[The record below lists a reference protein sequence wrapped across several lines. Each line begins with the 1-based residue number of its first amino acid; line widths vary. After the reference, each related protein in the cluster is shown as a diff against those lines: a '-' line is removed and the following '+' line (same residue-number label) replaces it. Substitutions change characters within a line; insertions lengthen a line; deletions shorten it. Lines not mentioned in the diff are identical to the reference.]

1 MVVGLIPVVMIGARI
16 VARFAA
22 SKAGREAA
30 KKFTKEFGGRVV
42 EKGKNLKS
50 VQKAPTGSQATRQ
63 MKTKLKSD
71 TINPS
76 KSGMRPGAKPP
87 AKKTPDPRGSTTQ
100 KLLLAGATTG
110 LASGVDVGKP
120 SKGLAQSKPPQ
131 SEAEAK
137 GKTKGVGTTKTERR
151 ASPGGSGKGADAP
164 IKKFNVGVSRG
175 GVPFKEAFAHFRKK
189 GAKTFTWNGTKYTTK
204 LKSAEK
210 KK

>member
-1 MVVGLIPVVMIGARI
+1 MAVPLIPVVMIGARI

-30 KKFTKEFGGRVV
+30 KKFTKEYGGRVV
-42 EKGKNLKS
+42 DKAKNLKS

-63 MKTKLKSD
+63 MISKMKKD

-110 LASGVDVGKP
+110 LASGVDTGKP
-120 SKGLAQSKPPQ
+120 KKAAADSGKSTMTDAQLSSGRKN
-131 SEAEAK
+131 K
-137 GKTKGVGTTKTERR
+137 R
-151 ASPGGSGKGADAP
+151 ARPDGSGKGADAP
-164 IKKFNVGVSRG
+164 VKKFNVGVSRG

-204 LKSAEK
+204 LKSEEK

>member
-1 MVVGLIPVVMIGARI
+1 MAVPLIPVVMIGARI

-30 KKFTKEFGGRVV
+30 KKFTKEYGGRVV
-42 EKGKNLKS
+42 DKAKNLKS
-50 VQKAPTGSQATRQ
+50 VQKAPTGAQATRQ
-63 MKTKLKSD
+63 MISKMKKD

-76 KSGMRPGAKPP
+76 KSGMRPGAGGAKPKGG
-87 AKKTPDPRGSTTQ
+87 AKPDPRGSTTQ

-110 LASGVDVGKP
+110 LASGVDTGKP
-120 SKGLAQSKPPQ
+120 KKVAADPGKSPMTDAQLSSGRKN
-131 SEAEAK
+131 K
-137 GKTKGVGTTKTERR
+137 R
-151 ASPGGSGKGADAP
+151 ARPGGSGKGADAP
-164 IKKFNVGVSRG
+164 VKKFNVGVSRG

-204 LKSAEK
+204 LKSEEK

>member
-1 MVVGLIPVVMIGARI
+1 MAVPLIPVVMIGARI

-22 SKAGREAA
+22 SNAGRQAA
-30 KKFTKEFGGRVV
+30 KKFAKEFGGRVV
-42 EKGKNLKS
+42 NKGKNLKS

-63 MKTKLKSD
+63 MTSKMKKD

-87 AKKTPDPRGSTTQ
+87 AKKTPDPRGSTAQ

-110 LASGVDVGKP
+110 LASGIDTGKP
-120 SKGLAQSKPPQ
+120 KKAAADPGKSTMTDAQLSSGRKN
-131 SEAEAK
+131 K
-137 GKTKGVGTTKTERR
+137 K

-164 IKKFNVGVSRG
+164 VKKFNVGVSRG

-204 LKSAEK
+204 LKSEEK

>member
-1 MVVGLIPVVMIGARI
+1 MAVPLIPVVMIGARI

-30 KKFTKEFGGRVV
+30 KKFTKEYGGRVV
-42 EKGKNLKS
+42 DKAKNLKS

-63 MKTKLKSD
+63 MTSKMKKD

-110 LASGVDVGKP
+110 LASGVDKGKP
-120 SKGLAQSKPPQ
+120 KKAAADSGKSTMTDAQLSSGRKN
-131 SEAEAK
+131 K
-137 GKTKGVGTTKTERR
+137 R
-151 ASPGGSGKGADAP
+151 ARPDGSGKGADAP
-164 IKKFNVGVSRG
+164 VKKFNVGVSRG

-204 LKSAEK
+204 LKSEEK

>member
-1 MVVGLIPVVMIGARI
+1 LIPVVMIGARI

-30 KKFTKEFGGRVV
+30 KKFTKEYGGRVV
-42 EKGKNLKS
+42 DKAKNLKS

-63 MKTKLKSD
+63 MTSKMKKD

-110 LASGVDVGKP
+110 LASGVDTGKP
-120 SKGLAQSKPPQ
+120 KKAAADSGKSTMTDAQLSSGRKNKK
-131 SEAEAK
+131 A
-137 GKTKGVGTTKTERR
+137 R
-151 ASPGGSGKGADAP
+151 PGGSGKGADAP

-204 LKSAEK
+204 LKSEEK

>member
-1 MVVGLIPVVMIGARI
+1 MAVPLIPVVMIGARI

-22 SKAGREAA
+22 SKAGKEAA
-30 KKFTKEFGGRVV
+30 KKFAKEFGGRVV
-42 EKGKNLKS
+42 SKGKNLKS

-63 MKTKLKSD
+63 MISKMKKD

-76 KSGMRPGAKPP
+76 KSGMRPGAGGAKP
-87 AKKTPDPRGSTTQ
+87 KGGLGGSTTQ
-100 KLLLAGATTG
+100 KLLLASATTG
-110 LASGVDVGKP
+110 LAAGVDTGKP
-120 SKGLAQSKPPQ
+120 KKAAADPGKSTMTDAQRSSGRKN
-131 SEAEAK
+131 K
-137 GKTKGVGTTKTERR
+137 R
-151 ASPGGSGKGADAP
+151 ANPGGSGKGADAP

-204 LKSAEK
+204 LKSEEK